1 MATYAYIR
9 VSTQMQTLENQRFE
23 ISQWC
28 KRQQL
33 EVDFW
38 ITETVSGMVRWE
50 KRKLGRTVRRM
61 KKEDLLVCTEISRLG
76 RNMLMIMSVL
86 NACTQKG
93 IFIRTIKDNFNLSD
107 SINSKIVAFAFALAA
122 EIERNLISQRT
133 REALAAKKQAGMH
146 LGRPSEHTAKVS
158 RVREDMDKIGILL
171 AEGASKASV
180 ARMYK
185 VHRNTLYR
193 CLKQQNE

>member
-93 IFIRTIKDNFNLSD
+93 IFIRTIKDN
-107 SINSKIVAFAFALAA
+107 LA
-122 EIERNLISQRT
+122 
-133 REALAAKKQAGMH
+133 
-146 LGRPSEHTAKVS
+146 
-158 RVREDMDKIGILL
+158 
-171 AEGASKASV
+171 
-180 ARMYK
+180 
-185 VHRNTLYR
+185 
-193 CLKQQNE
+193 